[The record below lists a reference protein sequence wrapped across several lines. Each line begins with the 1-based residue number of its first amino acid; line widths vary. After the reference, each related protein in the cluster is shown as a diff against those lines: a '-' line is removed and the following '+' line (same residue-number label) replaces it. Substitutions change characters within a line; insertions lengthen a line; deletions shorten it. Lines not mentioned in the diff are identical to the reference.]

1 MKLWMCGLFF
11 STISLFATST
21 VNDSVVKI
29 YSTAREFNYQ
39 IPWCPPITEQYYGS
53 GFVIEGN
60 LILTN
65 AHVVADAS
73 FIEVQS
79 ATSNERYEAFVKVIG
94 HDCDLAILEVED
106 PDFFIGK
113 EPLTISNEIA
123 RQEDEV
129 QVYGFPMGGNGLSV
143 TRGIISRIE
152 LHYYVHA
159 QALLLISQ
167 IDAPINP
174 GNSGGPVMAGGEVV
188 GVAHQGALSG
198 QNLGYMIPIPIIQ
211 HFLKDAMEGN
221 YQGFPESSLKLQ
233 LVHNPAMR
241 EYYGLDPDMG
251 GMLVTYIP
259 ENYFL
264 YDVLQPGDV
273 ILSVDGHE
281 LDRFGYIELEELSF
295 NIPYK
300 YLIIMKYFGDQID
313 LEVLRDG
320 EFLLLS
326 AQIDHARYG
335 APLVGPIEFDKP
347 PTYYIL
353 GGMVFQPLV
362 GNLVSYDL
370 EFDGDFHFVDLF
382 YEYLRGKV
390 EDGRDEV
397 VILMRVLSDVV
408 NSGYQDL
415 ETQIVKEVN
424 GRQINNMLD
433 LIDAFESCQD
443 PYYIIRTN
451 NDTEIILDR
460 EKVKQRSSKILHR
473 YFISS
478 DRSADLL

>member
-1 MKLWMCGLFF
+1 
-11 STISLFATST
+11 
-21 VNDSVVKI
+21 
-29 YSTAREFNYQ
+29 
-39 IPWCPPITEQYYGS
+39 
-53 GFVIEGN
+53 
-60 LILTN
+60 
-65 AHVVADAS
+65 
-73 FIEVQS
+73 
-79 ATSNERYEAFVKVIG
+79 
-94 HDCDLAILEVED
+94 
-106 PDFFIGK
+106 
-113 EPLTISNEIA
+113 
-123 RQEDEV
+123 
-129 QVYGFPMGGNGLSV
+129 
-143 TRGIISRIE
+143 
-152 LHYYVHA
+152 
-159 QALLLISQ
+159 
-167 IDAPINP
+167 
-174 GNSGGPVMAGGEVV
+174 
-188 GVAHQGALSG
+188 
-198 QNLGYMIPIPIIQ
+198 
-211 HFLKDAMEGN
+211 MEGN

>member
-174 GNSGGPVMAGGEVV
+174 GNSGGPVMAGG
-188 GVAHQGALSG
+188 GSCWCCSSG
-198 QNLGYMIPIPIIQ
+198 SIIWSEPWL
-211 HFLKDAMEGN
+211 HDSHPYHSTLFK
-221 YQGFPESSLKLQ
+221 
-233 LVHNPAMR
+233 R
-241 EYYGLDPDMG
+241 CYGG
-251 GMLVTYIP
+251 
-259 ENYFL
+259 
-264 YDVLQPGDV
+264 
-273 ILSVDGHE
+273 
-281 LDRFGYIELEELSF
+281 ELS
-295 NIPYK
+295 
-300 YLIIMKYFGDQID
+300 
-313 LEVLRDG
+313 R
-320 EFLLLS
+320 LS
-326 AQIDHARYG
+326 
-335 APLVGPIEFDKP
+335 
-347 PTYYIL
+347 
-353 GGMVFQPLV
+353 
-362 GNLVSYDL
+362 
-370 EFDGDFHFVDLF
+370 
-382 YEYLRGKV
+382 
-390 EDGRDEV
+390 
-397 VILMRVLSDVV
+397 
-408 NSGYQDL
+408 
-415 ETQIVKEVN
+415 
-424 GRQINNMLD
+424 
-433 LIDAFESCQD
+433 
-443 PYYIIRTN
+443 
-451 NDTEIILDR
+451 
-460 EKVKQRSSKILHR
+460 
-473 YFISS
+473 
-478 DRSADLL
+478 